1 MGFGWEDINIYRL
14 AAEYNYDS
22 KWTYPILGHSV
33 SLPHTIQEGLYLL
46 YVARRCLNDPY
57 RIEPER
63 RGVHIMG
70 KIRLQIAPD
79 VEFKMDLEVEGID
92 SGSRDYNVQQHKA
105 DVYQEFEQRL
115 KKVFPEGVKI
125 DRFEFGLSL
134 DTDG

>member
-1 MGFGWEDINIYRL
+1 
-14 AAEYNYDS
+14 
-22 KWTYPILGHSV
+22 
-33 SLPHTIQEGLYLL
+33 
-46 YVARRCLNDPY
+46 
-57 RIEPER
+57 
-63 RGVHIMG
+63 MG

-105 DVYQEFEQRL
+105 EVYQEFEQRL

-134 DTDG
+134 DTEG